1 MVYSVQPIFTRGAQ
15 RMTESDLPERPARK
29 WPVIAASAALV
40 AGALALV
47 LWTTTPGSPVLV
59 VYQVSGTAARA
70 TVTYSTFQ
78 GGETHQEELTALP
91 WRMELVTAGEPEHGV
106 LTVTIGPD
114 GGDVACEVRVAEVER
129 RSATA
134 TGATTSALCDF

>member
-1 MVYSVQPIFTRGAQ
+1 MVYSVQLIFTRGAQ
-15 RMTESDLPERPARK
+15 PMTESDLPERPART
-29 WPVIAASAALV
+29 WLVIVASAALV
-40 AGALALV
+40 VGAIALV
-47 LWTTTPGSPVLV
+47 LWTAAPEPPVRI

-78 GGETHQEELTALP
+78 DGQTLQEELPALP
-91 WRMELVTAGEPEHGV
+91 WRMELIATGEPEHGV

-134 TGATTSALCDF
+134 TGAGTSALCGF